1 MGSIVANDTD
11 RVLVEKGT
19 KRVIRQILAMAVC
32 VMVTGT
38 TSYRMSAS
46 DERYKKTTAS
56 DGPV

>member
-46 DERYKKTTAS
+46 DERYKKNS
-56 DGPV
+56 